1 MCLGL
6 NGFVVSLL
14 PSAAAA
20 MASAPKRLRI
30 RATAYPPIA
39 TTTTRSSTIH
49 TLLNSRNNLCLL
61 TCRSSRHT
69 ERRRPHAAPR
79 SRPGERA
86 TTTTE
91 LKFYVRRLLHLIAR
105 PEVGWRVHGR
115 AHPKHFDA
123 CLRRDGHNG
132 FRHAHSCRAASSQP
146 ATTRSTPHGEE
157 SACGPQSS
165 NLSASPA
172 DG

>member
-30 RATAYPPIA
+30 RATAYPPMT

-49 TLLNSRNNLCLL
+49 TLLNSRNTLCLL
-61 TCRSSRHT
+61 TCRSSRPNESLSAT
-69 ERRRPHAAPR
+69 PPTSIEA
-79 SRPGERA
+79 GERA

-105 PEVGWRVHGR
+105 PEVGGRVHRR
-115 AHPKHFDA
+115 AHPCTSTHA
-123 CLRRDGHNG
+123 CPVTG
-132 FRHAHSCRAASSQP
+132 
-146 ATTRSTPHGEE
+146 
-157 SACGPQSS
+157 
-165 NLSASPA
+165 
-172 DG
+172 